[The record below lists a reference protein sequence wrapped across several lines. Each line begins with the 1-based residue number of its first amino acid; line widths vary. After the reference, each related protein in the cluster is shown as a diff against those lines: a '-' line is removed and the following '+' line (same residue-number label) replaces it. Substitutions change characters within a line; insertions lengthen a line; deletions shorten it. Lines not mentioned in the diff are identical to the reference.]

1 MEKIQIREVWK
12 TFGKK
17 EARVEALR
25 GITLSIQEG
34 EMAAIMGK
42 SGSGKSTLLNI
53 LGGMMSMDSGEYLYD
68 GNAVNFKS
76 QRDLTRFRRN
86 EVGFVVQYFALIED
100 ITVFKNVALP
110 LKYQGYSGRKIK
122 EMVMDALREL
132 GIEDKAKAYPSELSG
147 GQQQRVAIA
156 RAIVKRPKVILA
168 DEPTGA
174 LDSKASSRLL
184 RLFAD
189 VNKEGQTILMVT
201 HSIQAASHAGRILFI
216 KDGSVFHQIYRGNQS
231 NEEMYKMISDALT
244 VIQMNQDSMDEG
256 E

>member
-1 MEKIQIREVWK
+1 MEKIQIREVCK

-68 GNAVNFKS
+68 GSVVNFKS
-76 QRDLTRFRRN
+76 QKALTRFRRN
-86 EVGFVVQYFALIED
+86 EVGFVVQYFALVD
-100 ITVFKNVALP
+100 DLNVFQNVALP
-110 LKYQGYSGRKIK
+110 LKYQGYSGRKIR
-122 EMVMDALREL
+122 EMVMEALEKL
-132 GIEDKAKAYPSELSG
+132 DIGDKAKSYPFELSG
-147 GQQQRVAIA
+147 GQQQRAAIA

-174 LDSKASSRLL
+174 LDEATGEEVQRIFRKL
-184 RLFAD
+184 
-189 VNKEGQTILMVT
+189 NEKGNTIVIVT
-201 HSIQAASHAGRILFI
+201 HDTKVAKSCDRVIYV
-216 KDGSVFHQIYRGNQS
+216 KDGKVSDTQ
-231 NEEMYKMISDALT
+231 EEGIAQYDGGGDA
-244 VIQMNQDSMDEG
+244 
-256 E
+256 

>member
-1 MEKIQIREVWK
+1 MEKIKIRGVCK

-17 EARVEALR
+17 EASVQALR
-25 GITLSIQEG
+25 GVTLSIREG

-86 EVGFVVQYFALIED
+86 EIGFVVQYFALVED
-100 ITVFKNVALP
+100 INVFKNVALP
-110 LKYQGYSGRKIK
+110 LKYQGYSGRKIR
-122 EMVMDALREL
+122 EMVMEALREL

-174 LDSKASSRLL
+174 LDEATGDEVQNIFRKL
-184 RLFAD
+184 
-189 VNKEGQTILMVT
+189 NEKGNTIVIVT
-201 HSIQAASHAGRILFI
+201 HDEKVAKNCGRVICV
-216 KDGSVFHQIYRGNQS
+216 KDGRVSGTPQ
-231 NEEMYKMISDALT
+231 NEKAEHGGGGD
-244 VIQMNQDSMDEG
+244 V
-256 E
+256 